1 MTSGAPLHR
10 PGADKV
16 TILAPYQHHLLV
28 RLERL
33 LAVAPSADE
42 RWQSRLV
49 ARAIRSTLDEC
60 GRHGLD
66 DQATRLMRAAG
77 RGQAPALEEPT
88 EASVS

>member
-10 PGADKV
+10 PGADAT
-16 TILAPYQHHLLV
+16 TILAPYRHHLLV

-33 LAVAPSADE
+33 LVVAPTAEE

-66 DQATRLMRAAG
+66 DQATRLMRLAG
-77 RGQAPALEEPT
+77 RGQAPALEERT

>member
-33 LAVAPSADE
+33 LAVAPTAAE

-60 GRHGLD
+60 GGYDLD
-66 DQATRLMRAAG
+66 DEATRLMRTAG
-77 RGQAPALEEPT
+77 RGQAQALEEQT